1 MNGDQDS
8 ELSGA
13 IKAFATRYQAP
24 PALRDRVTT
33 ALRAA
38 EPARPAAARGASRAP
53 WWQWASMGAVFAS
66 GAVVAWTLSL
76 FLATQGEIAQLSD
89 DVVADH
95 VRSLMVAHLTDVA
108 SSNQHTVKPWFSG
121 KLDYTPP
128 VRDLSREGFPLT
140 GGRLDYLD
148 GRSVAALVYR
158 RRLHTIN
165 LFVWPCDDT
174 TANGVKR
181 LTRRGYNIVNW
192 CDGGMQFWAVS
203 DLNAEEMETF
213 GQLLRQADERQ
224 FGNPRA
230 SGSTGNP

>member
-13 IKAFATRYQAP
+13 IKAFATRYEASP
-24 PALRDRVTT
+24 SLRERVTT
-33 ALRAA
+33 TVRAT
-38 EPARPAAARGASRAP
+38 EPRQPAVDRATSRAP
-53 WWQWASMGAVFAS
+53 WWQWATTGAVFAS
-66 GAVVAWTLSL
+66 GVLAAWTLTW
-76 FLATQGEIAQLSD
+76 FLAVKGEAERLSD
-89 DVVADH
+89 EIVADH
-95 VRSLMVAHLTDVA
+95 VRSMMVAHLTDVT
-108 SSNQHTVKPWFSG
+108 SSDQHSVKPWFNG
-121 KLDYTPP
+121 RLDYTPP
-128 VRDLSREGFPLT
+128 VRDLSSDGYPLV

-174 TANGVKR
+174 NTPIIKR

-203 DLNAEEMETF
+203 DLNAGELQTF
-213 GQLLRQADERQ
+213 TQLLRKKAER
-224 FGNPRA
+224 
-230 SGSTGNP
+230 SLE